1 MRVGTYR
8 RSDKGGRQSMKKRKN
23 FPLYML
29 LAGMLCIFLFTGCRD
44 EGVVFLESE
53 LKKEENSTFDAAKT
67 DAVLSEEMDFE
78 EKAKESENIESISQA
93 SEMDMEDTKEETE
106 DRTSV
111 YVHVCGAVAH
121 PGVYEMVPDS
131 RIFQALE
138 AAGGINADAAAEYI
152 NQAVTVTDGQRIYV
166 PTKQEAEAANA
177 GAAGLGT
184 DAGDLWKESSQA
196 ETQTDD
202 GKVNLNTAD
211 ETELM
216 TIRGIGEARAQDII
230 AYREAN
236 GGFRSIEEI
245 MNVPGIKEATFEKIK
260 DGIKVK

>member
-1 MRVGTYR
+1 
-8 RSDKGGRQSMKKRKN
+8 MKKRKN

-29 LAGMLCIFLFTGCRD
+29 LTGMLCIFLFAGCRD
-44 EGVVFLESE
+44 EGIVFLESE
-53 LKKEENSTFDAAKT
+53 LKKEENAAFDAEKT
-67 DAVLSEEMDFE
+67 DAEAIEDVDSE
-78 EKAKESENIESISQA
+78 EKAERSENIESMSQA
-93 SEMDMEDTKEETE
+93 SKTDMEDTKEETE

-111 YVHVCGAVAH
+111 YVHVCGAVAN
-121 PGVYEMVPDS
+121 PGVYEMPSDS

-184 DAGDLWKESSQA
+184 DTADLWKESSQA

>member
-1 MRVGTYR
+1 
-8 RSDKGGRQSMKKRKN
+8 MKKRKN

-53 LKKEENSTFDAAKT
+53 LKKEENVTFDAAKT
-67 DAVLSEEMDFE
+67 DAVLSEDMDFE

-106 DRTSV
+106 GRASV
-111 YVHVCGAVAH
+111 YVHVCGAVVH
-121 PGVYEMVPDS
+121 PGVYEMAPDS

-166 PTKQEAEAANA
+166 PTKQEAERANTES
-177 GAAGLGT
+177 LST
-184 DAGDLWKESSQA
+184 DSAVLWNENSSE
-196 ETQTDD
+196 ETPADD

-216 TIRGIGEARAQDII
+216 TIQGIGEARAQDII

-236 GGFRSIEEI
+236 GGFHSIEEI

>member
-1 MRVGTYR
+1 
-8 RSDKGGRQSMKKRKN
+8 MKKRKN

-53 LKKEENSTFDAAKT
+53 LKKEENVTFDAAKT
-67 DAVLSEEMDFE
+67 DAVLSEDMDFE

-106 DRTSV
+106 GRASV
-111 YVHVCGAVAH
+111 YVHVCGAVVH
-121 PGVYEMVPDS
+121 PGVYEMAPDS

-166 PTKQEAEAANA
+166 PTKQEAERANMES
-177 GAAGLGT
+177 LST
-184 DAGDLWKESSQA
+184 DSAVLWNENSSE
-196 ETQTDD
+196 ETPADD

-216 TIRGIGEARAQDII
+216 TIQGIGEARAQDII

-236 GGFRSIEEI
+236 GGFHSIEEI

>member
-1 MRVGTYR
+1 
-8 RSDKGGRQSMKKRKN
+8 MKKRKN
-23 FPLYML
+23 FPLCML
-29 LAGMLCIFLFTGCRD
+29 LTGMLCIFLFAGCRD

-53 LKKEENSTFDAAKT
+53 LKKEENATYDAAKT
-67 DAVLSEEMDFE
+67 DAEAIENVDSEER
-78 EKAKESENIESISQA
+78 SEVLENTGSMSQV
-93 SEMDMEDTKEETE
+93 SETDREETE

-121 PGVYEMVPDS
+121 PGVYEMAFGS

-152 NQAVTVTDGQRIYV
+152 NQAVIVADGQRIYV
-166 PTKQEAEAANA
+166 PTKQEAEAA
-177 GAAGLGT
+177 GLGT
-184 DAGDLWKESSQA
+184 DAADLWNESSQT

-236 GGFRSIEEI
+236 GGFHSIEEI